1 VSLASKVLVMVT
13 PLRSAC
19 DAFASNKRFAAQDAV
34 LIWKRKTHELELLL
48 RNCFVDGGS
57 GARLRLA
64 P

>member
-1 VSLASKVLVMVT
+1 MVT

-19 DAFASNKRFAAQDAV
+19 DASPATSGFAAQDAV